1 MPITIIT
8 RRQKGVLVEAS
19 LLPAMLSMLR
29 SQFID
34 STSAV
39 ETSFTYPDSAHGTDQ
54 AQRHWSSLSEQMKS
68 EVKRSGVSCRIE
80 GWSANVEYI
89 LGIDMEPPAR
99 LVDVGDCTL
108 IDDLRI

>member
-1 MPITIIT
+1 
-8 RRQKGVLVEAS
+8 
-19 LLPAMLSMLR
+19 
-29 SQFID
+29 
-34 STSAV
+34 
-39 ETSFTYPDSAHGTDQ
+39 
-54 AQRHWSSLSEQMKS
+54 MKS

-80 GWSANVEYI
+80 GWSANAEYI